1 MDVALKV
8 PRPRLALI
16 VTALAPVVP
25 QLLGTAFNIWY
36 NLAVVGPL
44 LGTEALKA
52 RFLQTCIVYNA
63 VVYPVALFMWLRKVF
78 SLGPVVRTL
87 AAAREPDPAAL
98 MNARRRTINLP
109 WSITVISGAAWLLC
123 VPVFLISL
131 GAASGS
137 LDHRLLWH
145 LPISFLV
152 SAFISVTNSFFLV
165 ELASHW
171 GLFPV
176 LFRDARADLTPGGRA
191 LSLRGRGLLWAIS
204 AGICPIGSLL
214 LLSFAPPAPGTDP
227 AWFAVFVGTVGVAFG
242 LCTALMISRLVSGPI
257 DELRTAAQGVSE
269 GRLDS
274 NVHLSRA
281 DEFGLLIAEFNH
293 MLHELRE
300 KERLR
305 QTFGLHVGRKTA
317 DQILARDPGLSGV
330 EQLITIM
337 FVDIRSFTQRSANLP
352 PGETV
357 RMLNEFL
364 RVMVSV
370 VETHHNGIINKFLG
384 DGFMALFGIGA
395 DAMNH
400 ADEALATGRD
410 MLAALSEL
418 NARILREGRE
428 TIAIGIGIHTGP
440 AIVGSIGSPER
451 LEFTA
456 IGSAVNVASRVEG
469 LTKTLHR
476 SLLLTEATAQ
486 HLGEKTT
493 LEELPRQT
501 VRGVAEPMR
510 IYSLT
515 DVQTTGG
522 VISPG
527 GSTPILAPDH

>member
-1 MDVALKV
+1 MDAPLKI
-8 PRPRLALI
+8 PRPRRALI

-25 QLLGTAFNIWY
+25 QLLGSAFNIWY
-36 NLAVVGPL
+36 NLTVVEPL

-52 RFLQTCIVYNA
+52 RFLQTCVFYNAIVYPIA
-63 VVYPVALFMWLRKVF
+63 MFLWLRHVF
-78 SLGPVVRTL
+78 SIGSVVRMMAAGMEPD
-87 AAAREPDPAAL
+87 AAAL
-98 MNARRRTINLP
+98 VQARRRIINLP
-109 WSITVISGAAWLLC
+109 WRIAEISGAAWLLC

-131 GAASGS
+131 GVLGP

-152 SAFISVTNSFFLV
+152 SAFISVTHSFFLV

-171 GLFPV
+171 GLFPA

-242 LCTALMISRLVSGPI
+242 LCTAVMIGRLVSEPI
-257 DELRTAAQGVSE
+257 DQLRAAAQGVSE
-269 GRLDS
+269 GRLDT
-274 NVHLSRA
+274 NVHLPRA

-300 KERLR
+300 KEKLR

-337 FVDIRSFTQRSANLP
+337 FVDIRSFTQRTANLP

-370 VETHHNGIINKFLG
+370 VETRHNGIINKFLG
-384 DGFMALFGIGA
+384 DGFMALFGISADGA
-395 DAMNH
+395 NH

-410 MLAALSEL
+410 MLSALAEL
-418 NARILREGRE
+418 NAHLQREQRDP
-428 TIAIGIGIHTGP
+428 IAIGIGIHTGP

-456 IGSAVNVASRVEG
+456 IGSAVNIASRIEG
-469 LTKTLHR
+469 LTKTVHR

-486 HLGEKTT
+486 HLGEKTA
-493 LEELPRQT
+493 LEDLPPQM
-501 VRGVAEPMR
+501 VRGVEKPMR
-510 IYSLT
+510 VYAIAETPSAT
-515 DVQTTGG
+515 A
-522 VISPG
+522 
-527 GSTPILAPDH
+527 STR

>member
-1 MDVALKV
+1 MDAALKV
-8 PRPRLALI
+8 PGPRWALA

-25 QLLGTAFNIWY
+25 QLLGSAFNIWY
-36 NLAVVGPL
+36 NLAVVQPL
-44 LGTEALKA
+44 LGTEELKA
-52 RFLQTCIVYNA
+52 RFLQTCVIYNA
-63 VVYPVALFMWLRKVF
+63 TVYPVAMFLWLRQVF
-78 SLGPVVRTL
+78 SIGPVVRML
-87 AAAREPDPAAL
+87 ASGLQPEAAAL
-98 MNARRRTINLP
+98 VQARRRIINLP
-109 WSITVISGAAWLLC
+109 WRIAEISGAAWLLC

-137 LDHRLLWH
+137 LEHRLLWH

-152 SAFISVTNSFFLV
+152 SALISVTHSFFLV

-171 GLFPV
+171 GLFPA
-176 LFRDARADLTPGGRA
+176 LFRDTRADLTPGGRA

-242 LCTALMISRLVSGPI
+242 LCTAVMIGRFVSEPI
-257 DELRTAAQGVSE
+257 DQLRAAAQGVSE
-269 GRLDS
+269 GRLDA
-274 NVHLSRA
+274 NVHLPRA

-337 FVDIRSFTQRSANLP
+337 FVDIRSFTRRSENLP
-352 PGETV
+352 PTETV

-364 RVMVSV
+364 RVMVNV
-370 VETHHNGIINKFLG
+370 VETRHKGIINKFLG

-395 DAMNH
+395 DAANH
-400 ADEALATGRD
+400 ADEALAAGRD
-410 MLAALSEL
+410 MLSALEEL
-418 NARILREGRE
+418 NTSLVREGRE
-428 TIAIGIGIHTGP
+428 PIAVGIGIHTGP

-456 IGSAVNVASRVEG
+456 IGSAVNIASRIEG
-469 LTKTLHR
+469 LTKIVHR
-476 SLLLTEATAQ
+476 SLLLTEATAK
-486 HLGEKTT
+486 HLLEKTA
-493 LEELPRQT
+493 LEDLPPQS
-501 VRGVAEPMR
+501 VRGVEKPMHV
-510 IYSLT
+510 YSVAKL
-515 DVQTTGG
+515 Q
-522 VISPG
+522 
-527 GSTPILAPDH
+527 STN

>member
-1 MDVALKV
+1 MDAALNV
-8 PRPRLALI
+8 SPRRALL

-25 QLLGTAFNIWY
+25 QLLGSAFNIWY
-36 NLAVVGPL
+36 NLTVVQPL
-44 LGTEALKA
+44 LGTEILKA
-52 RFLQTCIVYNA
+52 RFVEVCVIYNA
-63 VVYPVALFMWLRKVF
+63 FVFPIAIFLWLRQVY
-78 SLGPVVRTL
+78 SIGPVVRML
-87 AAAREPDPAAL
+87 ASGREPEAAALAQ
-98 MNARRRTINLP
+98 ARRRIINLP
-109 WSITVISGAAWLLC
+109 WRIVEISGAAWLLC

-131 GAASGS
+131 GAGSGS
-137 LDHRLLWH
+137 LDPRLLWH

-152 SAFISVTNSFFLV
+152 SAFISITHSFFLV

-171 GLFPV
+171 GLFPA
-176 LFRDARADLTPGGRA
+176 LFRDVRADLTPGGRA

-227 AWFAVFVGTVGVAFG
+227 AWFAVFVGTVGIAFG
-242 LCTALMISRLVSGPI
+242 LCTAVMIGRLVSEPI
-257 DELRTAAQGVSE
+257 DQLRAAAQSVSE

-274 NVHLSRA
+274 NVQLPRA

-330 EQLITIM
+330 EQVITIM
-337 FVDIRSFTQRSANLP
+337 FVDIRSFTQRTASLP

-364 RVMVSV
+364 RVMVNV
-370 VETHHNGIINKFLG
+370 VETRHNGIINKFLG

-395 DAMNH
+395 DAVNH
-400 ADEALATGRD
+400 ADEALAAGRG
-410 MLAALSEL
+410 MLSALEEL
-418 NARILREGRE
+418 NALILRENRE
-428 TIAIGIGIHTGP
+428 PIAIGIGIHTGP

-456 IGSAVNVASRVEG
+456 IGSAVNIASRIEG
-469 LTKTLHR
+469 LTKVVHR
-476 SLLLTEATAQ
+476 SLLLTEATAG
-486 HLGEKTT
+486 HLLTKAG
-493 LEELPRQT
+493 LEELSPQA
-501 VRGVAEPMR
+501 VRGVENPMR
-510 IYSLT
+510 VYSVAE
-515 DVQTTGG
+515 VQSAADSGR
-522 VISPG
+522 
-527 GSTPILAPDH
+527 

>member
-1 MDVALKV
+1 VDAALEIPP
-8 PRPRLALI
+8 PRRALL

-25 QLLGTAFNIWY
+25 QLLGSAFNIWY
-36 NLAVVGPL
+36 NLTVVQPL
-44 LGTEALKA
+44 LGTAALEA
-52 RFLQTCIVYNA
+52 RFLQTCLLYN
-63 VVYPVALFMWLRKVF
+63 VIVYPVAMFLWLRQVY
-78 SLGPVVRTL
+78 SIGPVVRML
-87 AAAREPDPAAL
+87 ASGVQPEAAALAQ
-98 MNARRRTINLP
+98 ARRRIINLP
-109 WSITVISGAAWLLC
+109 WRIAEISGAAWLLC

-131 GAASGS
+131 GVVSGP

-152 SAFISVTNSFFLV
+152 SAFISVTHSIFLV

-171 GLFPV
+171 GLFPA
-176 LFRDARADLTPGGRA
+176 LFRDARADLTPGGHA

-227 AWFAVFVGTVGVAFG
+227 ARFAVFVGTVGIAFG
-242 LCTALMISRLVSGPI
+242 LCTAVMISRLVSKPI
-257 DELRTAAQGVSE
+257 DQLRAAAQHVSE
-269 GRLDS
+269 GRLDA
-274 NVHLSRA
+274 NVHLPRA

-337 FVDIRSFTQRSANLP
+337 FVDIRSFTQRTANLP
-352 PGETV
+352 PGQTV

-370 VETHHNGIINKFLG
+370 VETSHNGIINKFLG

-395 DAMNH
+395 DGANH

-410 MLAALSEL
+410 MVAALAEL
-418 NARILREGRE
+418 NAHLVCEKREP
-428 TIAIGIGIHTGP
+428 IAIGIGIHTGP

-456 IGSAVNVASRVEG
+456 IGSAVNIASRIEG
-469 LTKTLHR
+469 LTKIVHR
-476 SLLLTEATAQ
+476 TLLLTETTAK
-486 HLGEKTT
+486 HLLEKAA
-493 LEELPRQT
+493 LEDLPPQN
-501 VRGVAEPMR
+501 VRGVEKPMKIYTIAELPSAAASAR
-510 IYSLT
+510 
-515 DVQTTGG
+515 
-522 VISPG
+522 
-527 GSTPILAPDH
+527 

>member
-1 MDVALKV
+1 MDPALKS

-25 QLLGTAFNIWY
+25 QLLGSAFNIWY
-36 NLAVVGPL
+36 NLAVVEPL

-52 RFLQTCIVYNA
+52 RFVQTCIFYNA
-63 VVYPVALFMWLRKVF
+63 VVYPIALFLWLRQVF
-78 SLGPVVRTL
+78 SVGPVVRTL
-87 AAAREPDPAAL
+87 GAGREPEAAAL
-98 MNARRRTINLP
+98 TKARRRTINLP
-109 WSITVISGAAWLLC
+109 WSITMISGAAWLLC

-137 LDHRLLWH
+137 LDHQLLWH

-171 GLFPV
+171 GLFPT
-176 LFRDARADLTPGGRA
+176 LFHGARADLTPGGRA
-191 LSLRGRGLLWAIS
+191 LSVRGRGLLWAIS

-242 LCTALMISRLVSGPI
+242 LCTALMISRLVSEPI
-257 DELRTAAQGVSE
+257 DQLRAAAQGVSE
-269 GRLDS
+269 GRLDA
-274 NVHLSRA
+274 NVHLPRA

-337 FVDIRSFTQRSANLP
+337 FVDIRSFTQRSAELS

-357 RMLNEFL
+357 RMLNDFL
-364 RVMVSV
+364 RAMVNV
-370 VETHHNGIINKFLG
+370 VETRHNGIINKFLG

-395 DAMNH
+395 DAASH
-400 ADEALATGRD
+400 AGEAVATGRD
-410 MLAALSEL
+410 MLAALEEL
-418 NARILREGRE
+418 NASLVREGRE
-428 TIAIGIGIHTGP
+428 PIAIGIGIHTGP

-456 IGSAVNVASRVEG
+456 IGSAVNIASRIEG
-469 LTKTLHR
+469 LTKAIQR
-476 SLLLTEATAQ
+476 PLLLTEETRK
-486 HLGEKTT
+486 HLLDKMA
-493 LEELPRQT
+493 LEELPPQA
-501 VRGVAEPMR
+501 VRGVEKPMR
-510 IYSLT
+510 IYSVGT
-515 DVQTTGG
+515 
-522 VISPG
+522 
-527 GSTPILAPDH
+527 